1 MKIITNM
8 SIKNKLLTSFITI
21 TLLLVVVGILSTK
34 SITKI
39 AENGEIMYSYNLQ
52 SVDQL
57 HLIKENLLEYRILI
71 QDIFISQNTALAKNT
86 VADLD
91 KIMQVNVS
99 YIESYDKRNLS
110 KKDREIWE
118 AIKLEIDVDSTQRQ
132 KVIDLALQE
141 KYVEA
146 KNAMPD
152 VTNVNIPLFEK
163 IDDLIARNKSMAQEA
178 NNNNM
183 RTGKS
188 SITLMYGIVALG
200 FIIAISLGIILSI
213 YITKAVNKG
222 LKFAKALGNGDLTVQ
237 IHSKSKDELGM
248 LIAALNVAQSKM
260 KEIIHKII
268 EQSQNVAASSEELTA
283 TLEEMAVDFISINSN
298 TGNIVKGV
306 MDVNIATEALTATI
320 EQVNSGVAQLATSS
334 SDGNIESV
342 EIKNRAVTIKEQGN
356 ESKMITNQMLG
367 EKQINILDS
376 IEKGK
381 VVNEIAV
388 IANSIAS
395 IASQTNLLALNA
407 AIEAARAGE
416 HGRGF
421 AVVADEIRNLAE
433 RASLYVKEITNV
445 VSHVQNA
452 FDNLADNSKEMLHFI
467 DTRVSTDYDL
477 LVTTGESYEKDA
489 VFVNVFSQ
497 ETASMA
503 EEMSA
508 SLEEIS
514 SVIQSIA
521 TNLQDT
527 TTSSEEIMT
536 SMDHTKRAIDQVS
549 ETAHSQAAIAE
560 GLSNLVLTF
569 KI

>member
-34 SITKI
+34 SIIKI
-39 AENGEIMYSYNLQ
+39 AENGETMYSYNLQ

-57 HLIKENLLEYRILI
+57 HLIKENLLEYRILL

-86 VADLD
+86 VAELD
-91 KIMQVNVS
+91 KIVQVNVT

-110 KKDREIWE
+110 KTDRKIWE

-141 KYVEA
+141 KFVEA

-152 VTNVNIPLFEK
+152 VTNINIPLFEK
-163 IDDLIARNKSMAQEA
+163 LDDLIARNKSMALEA
-178 NNNNM
+178 NNNNL
-183 RTGKS
+183 RTGRS

-200 FIIAISLGIILSI
+200 FIIVISRGVILSI

-260 KEIIHKII
+260 KEIIHEIL
-268 EQSQNVAASSEELTA
+268 EQSQDVAASSEELTA
-283 TLEEMAVDFISINSN
+283 TLEEMTTDFISINSN

-306 MDVNIATEALTATI
+306 MDVNVATEALTATI
-320 EQVNSGVAQLATSS
+320 EPVNSGVAQLATSS

-342 EIKNRAVTIKEQGN
+342 EIKNRAITIKEQGN
-356 ESKMITNQMLG
+356 ESKLLTDKLLG

-433 RASLYVKEITNV
+433 RSSLYVKDITNV

-467 DTRVSTDYDL
+467 DTRVSSDYDL

-536 SMDHTKRAIDQVS
+536 SMDHTKRAIEQVS
-549 ETAHSQAAIAE
+549 DTAHSQAAIAE

>member
-1 MKIITNM
+1 MKIITKM
-8 SIKNKLLTSFITI
+8 SIKSKLLTSFITI

-34 SITKI
+34 SIIKI
-39 AENGEIMYSYNLQ
+39 SENGETMYSYNLQ

-57 HLIKENLLEYRILI
+57 HLIKENLLEYRILL
-71 QDIFISQNTALAKNT
+71 QDIFISQNKALAQNT
-86 VADLD
+86 VAELD
-91 KIMQVNVS
+91 EIVKMNVS
-99 YIESYDKRNLS
+99 YMESYDKRNLS
-110 KKDREIWE
+110 KTDREIWE
-118 AIKLEIDVDSTQRQ
+118 SIKLEIDVDSTQRQ

-141 KYVEA
+141 KFVEA

-152 VTNVNIPLFEK
+152 VTNINIPMFEK
-163 IDDLIARNKSMAQEA
+163 LESLITRNKSMAQEA
-178 NNNNM
+178 NNNNLK
-183 RTGKS
+183 TGKS
-188 SITLMYGIVALG
+188 SISLMYGIVALG
-200 FIIAISLGIILSI
+200 FIIAITLGTILSI

-248 LIAALNVAQSKM
+248 LIDALNVAQSKM
-260 KEIIHKII
+260 KEIIYKILG
-268 EQSQNVAASSEELTA
+268 QSQDVEASSEELTA
-283 TLEEMAVDFISINSN
+283 TLEEMTTDFININNN

-306 MDVNIATEALTATI
+306 MDVNVATVALTATI

-342 EIKNRAVTIKEQGN
+342 EIKHRAIKIKAQGN
-356 ESKMITNQMLG
+356 ESKILTDKLLE

-433 RASLYVKEITNV
+433 RSSLYVKDITNV
-445 VSHVQNA
+445 VSHVQFA
-452 FDNLADNSKEMLHFI
+452 FDNLADNSKEIIHFI
-467 DTRVSTDYDL
+467 DTRVSSDYDL

-489 VFVNVFSQ
+489 VFVNAFSQ

-536 SMDHTKRAIDQVS
+536 SMDHTKRAIEQVS
-549 ETAHSQAAIAE
+549 ETAHSQATIAE